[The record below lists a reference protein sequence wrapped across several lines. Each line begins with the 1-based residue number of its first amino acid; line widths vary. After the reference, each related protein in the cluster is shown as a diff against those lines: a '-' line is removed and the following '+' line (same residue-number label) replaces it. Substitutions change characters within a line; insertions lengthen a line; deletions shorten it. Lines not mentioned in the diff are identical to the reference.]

1 MCVQVCARK
10 GGRFETILC
19 RNRVKTTKHL
29 ARCSLYLKQ
38 MTTYTSQ
45 VIYFYVTGDG
55 NGPTYWSVARRNP
68 HLKQGW
74 LKLHGFTTVWST
86 TEEKHSLTE
95 VHPRRIQISVWSVPF
110 ISRSHTHTHTHS
122 LNQQATRAIA
132 RLLFRQVGQT
142 HVSEGMG
149 AKIVIST
156 TSLYNAL
163 ELNSLQTVDGML
175 TQTELNCILF
185 VFAYWAKRAA
195 QIERLR

>member
-10 GGRFETILC
+10 WGRFETILC

-38 MTTYTSQ
+38 MTTSTSQ

-110 ISRSHTHTHTHS
+110 ISRSHTHTHIHWISKPHVPLLDYYSGKSAKHTS
-122 LNQQATRAIA
+122 AKEWEQRLWYLQQACT
-132 RLLFRQVGQT
+132 T
-142 HVSEGMG
+142 H
-149 AKIVIST
+149 
-156 TSLYNAL
+156 
-163 ELNSLQTVDGML
+163 
-175 TQTELNCILF
+175 
-185 VFAYWAKRAA
+185 
-195 QIERLR
+195 